1 MPRLGASIASVL
13 TPLGSEGLCRR
24 RSVDASLGLPTTIDV
39 TMPTMC
45 VLKTGDSGTISSES
59 AKRHW
64 KRINQLN
71 RNSEEYLKAVGR
83 LKDKMEEVVEKIKAL
98 ESGK

>member
-1 MPRLGASIASVL
+1 MYEIVKTTLGDQGVQKALKIGGKYAAGAGYAQSIADS
-13 TPLGSEGLCRR
+13 
-24 RSVDASLGLPTTIDV
+24 AYDV
-39 TMPTMC
+39 TAEI
-45 VLKTGDSGTISSES
+45 VS
-59 AKRHW
+59 W